1 MGGARR
7 KHGASDTPIG
17 VGEIAP
23 PAQASQVGRFLFVAG
38 GGVAPE
44 AMANATPSA
53 EGDSAFRRATR
64 CRSEIDEQDLEV
76 PQRGEA

>member
-1 MGGARR
+1 MGGARPDS
-7 KHGASDTPIG
+7 GASDTPIG
-17 VGEIAP
+17 VGSIAP
-23 PAQASQVGRFLFVAG
+23 PAPAQQVGRFLFVAG

-44 AMANATPSA
+44 VMANATPSA

-64 CRSEIDEQDLEV
+64 CRSENDEPGLEV